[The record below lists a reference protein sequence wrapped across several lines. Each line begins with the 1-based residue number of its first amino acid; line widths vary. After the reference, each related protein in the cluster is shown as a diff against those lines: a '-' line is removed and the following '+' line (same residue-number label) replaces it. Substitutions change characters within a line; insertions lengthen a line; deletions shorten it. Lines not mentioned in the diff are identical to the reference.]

1 MKGSAGLCGLKIVRM
16 KKLTEKQIC
25 ARIAMY
31 DEAISALDAYES
43 ADEEERVYEKVQKL
57 VVIRQLELLKNRFV
71 AALSNV

>member
-1 MKGSAGLCGLKIVRM
+1 MRIIKIVIM

-43 ADEEERVYEKVQKL
+43 ADEEEQAHEQVQKL
-57 VVIRQLELLKNRFV
+57 VVIRQLESLKNRFV
-71 AALSNV
+71 ASLNAPSIPA